1 MIRLIPQKPKGQKQF
16 LQIIA
21 DMEKLKYDWFWIQKW
36 IEIEFYSRRKQSVI
50 ESIPDPNKKDDIMW

>member
-21 DMEKLKYDWFWIQKW
+21 DMEKLKYDFGFKNKT
-36 IEIEFYSRRKQSVI
+36 EVTSVKLELRKCY
-50 ESIPDPNKKDDIMW
+50 